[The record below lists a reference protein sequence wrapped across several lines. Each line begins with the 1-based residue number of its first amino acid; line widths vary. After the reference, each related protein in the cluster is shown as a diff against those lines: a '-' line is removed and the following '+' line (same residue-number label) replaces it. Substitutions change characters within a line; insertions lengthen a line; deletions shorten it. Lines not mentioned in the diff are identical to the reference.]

1 MGAET
6 GAVDFT
12 AIEPQLI
19 PCASRV
25 TLYDG
30 SVVGGEEDCVQSLKE
45 MEDHMGNAFNFLAY
59 HNQ

>member
-12 AIEPQLI
+12 VIEPQLI

-30 SVVGGEEDCVQSLKE
+30 SVVGGEEDCV
-45 MEDHMGNAFNFLAY
+45 
-59 HNQ
+59 